1 MGNTVFIENEGRLWP
16 KSLAWANLSPTKRA
30 KIPRGI
36 DVPAII
42 ADPHPRVSA
51 RAKVFKIWR
60 YGDSNP
66 RPRHCERRALP
77 TELYPRGRSNVP
89 RQLLLSARIMIRTG
103 SGSSDP
109 RIARAAA
116 KSSFGEMSVN
126 VPVGRQAS

>member
-51 RAKVFKIWR
+51 RAKVFKFWR
-60 YGDSNP
+60 YG
-66 RPRHCERRALP
+66 
-77 TELYPRGRSNVP
+77 
-89 RQLLLSARIMIRTG
+89 IRTPG
-103 SGSSDP
+103 LV
-109 RIARAAA
+109 IANDALYQLSYTPA
-116 KSSFGEMSVN
+116 E
-126 VPVGRQAS
+126 GRTYHDSCFCQPGL